1 MIRAFV
7 VVVSIL
13 GASLLSACEKST
25 VAVNLHGVNYT
36 DNSFSYV
43 VMDPDNPAAGA
54 GGELIDP
61 FGAGGTMCCA
71 KLPRKWR
78 QGIKL
83 QVRTI
88 QYLQQ
93 RPAETVVEAKK
104 LHVVEVPKYID
115 GKPGELWVLL
125 NADESVSVVSSDFQ
139 PDHAQ
144 WPGKVKGWPVPSI
157 AYQRERWELFRKH
170 EEGGV
175 RLYLSLL
182 EDLEKDP
189 QKHAEF
195 SWSETKKDYPSDL
208 RKFTGPN
215 DPKYLASLRQEYD
228 EGLERSLK
236 LLKNVM
242 DSKP

>member
-43 VMDPDNPAAGA
+43 VMDPDNPAGGA

-144 WPGKVKGWPVPSI
+144 WPGKIKGWPVPSLE
-157 AYQRERWELFRKH
+157 YQRERWELYRKH

-175 RLYLSLL
+175 ELYLSSLAEL
-182 EDLEKDP
+182 AENPGKHLKENWEHTTKAYPKDLVG
-189 QKHAEF
+189 F
-195 SWSETKKDYPSDL
+195 S
-208 RKFTGPN
+208 GPG
-215 DPKYLASLRQEYD
+215 DPKYYEFLKKQHE
-228 EGLERSLK
+228 EGLERSRK

-242 DSKP
+242 DARP

>member
-1 MIRAFV
+1 MIRALIV
-7 VVVSIL
+7 VISML
-13 GASLLSACEKST
+13 GASMLSACEKST
-25 VAVNLHGVNYT
+25 VDVNLHGVNYT

-43 VMDPDNPAAGA
+43 VMDPDNPAGGA

-104 LHVVEVPKYID
+104 LHVVEVPKYIN
-115 GKPGELWVLL
+115 GTPGELWVLL

-139 PDHAQ
+139 PDHAR
-144 WPGKVKGWPVPSI
+144 WPGKIRGWPVPSLE
-157 AYQRERWELFRKH
+157 YRRERWELLRKH
-170 EEGGV
+170 EEMYV
-175 RLYLSLL
+175 KIYLDSIEEMARNPEKYAQEAWEYSKKNRPKDLL
-182 EDLEKDP
+182 N
-189 QKHAEF
+189 F
-195 SWSETKKDYPSDL
+195 SS
-208 RKFTGPN
+208 PN
-215 DPKYLASLRQEYD
+215 DPKYLELLRRQDE
-228 EGLERSLK
+228 EGLELSKRSLK
-236 LLKNVM
+236 NLM
-242 DSKP
+242 DARP

>member
-7 VVVSIL
+7 VVVSML

-43 VMDPDNPAAGA
+43 VMDPGNPAGDA

-71 KLPRKWR
+71 ELPRTWR

-83 QVRTI
+83 QIRTT

-93 RPAETVVEAKK
+93 RPTEKVVEAKK

-125 NADESVSVVSSDFQ
+125 NADESVSVVSSDLQ

-144 WPGKVKGWPVPSI
+144 WPGKVKGWPVPSVE
-157 AYQRERWELFRKH
+157 YRRERWELLRKN
-170 EEGGV
+170 EEMYV
-175 RLYLSLL
+175 KIFLDSI
-182 EDLEKDP
+182 EEMAKDP
-189 QKHAEF
+189 EKYAREAWEHTQKNRPKDLINF
-195 SWSETKKDYPSDL
+195 SGS
-208 RKFTGPN
+208 N
-215 DPKYLASLRQEYD
+215 DPKYHELLRRQD
-228 EGLERSLK
+228 KEGLELSKRSLK
-236 LLKNVM
+236 NLM
-242 DSKP
+242 DARP